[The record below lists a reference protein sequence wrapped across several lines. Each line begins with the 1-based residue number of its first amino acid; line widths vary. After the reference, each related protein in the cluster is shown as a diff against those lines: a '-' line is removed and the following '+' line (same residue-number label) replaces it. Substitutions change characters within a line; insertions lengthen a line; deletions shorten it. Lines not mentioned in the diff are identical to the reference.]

1 MRDQPPEQLGEVLE
15 HPGLDL
21 VHPHAAGGVG
31 RVDAADA
38 VDHAGLGDD
47 GAHLFGD
54 VRDVKAATRPEMAFL
69 LEDLHGAGSLPL
81 CAGGFKAVPSAGPGP

>member
-1 MRDQPPEQLGEVLE
+1 MRDQSAQQSGEVLE
-15 HPGLDL
+15 HPGLEL
-21 VHPHAAGGVG
+21 VHPHAAGGVR

-47 GAHLFGD
+47 GAHFFGD
-54 VRDVKAATRPEMAFL
+54 VRDVKAAAGPEMAFL
-69 LEDLHGAGSLPL
+69 LEDLHSAPSLPL